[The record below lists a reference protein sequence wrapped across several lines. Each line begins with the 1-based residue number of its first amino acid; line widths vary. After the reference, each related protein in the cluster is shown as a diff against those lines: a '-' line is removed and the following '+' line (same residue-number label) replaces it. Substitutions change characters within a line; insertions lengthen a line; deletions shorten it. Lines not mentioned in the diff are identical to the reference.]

1 MQIEAIT
8 LLLTIT
14 KLFRKRH
21 RSGVGGMVSCGN
33 LVPGLL
39 PLKKVGG
46 VEGKKLWGRGCCSC
60 GAPWCLFSL
69 RPDWHIQHKTP
80 TTDTKERAMTYL

>member
-8 LLLTIT
+8 LLLTTT

-21 RSGVGGMVSCGN
+21 RSDVGRMVSCGN

-39 PLKKVGG
+39 PLKKW
-46 VEGKKLWGRGCCSC
+46 EGC
-60 GAPWCLFSL
+60 GKEEALGTRVTLSGSPLSLL
-69 RPDWHIQHKTP
+69 RPDWQIQHKTP
-80 TTDTKERAMTYL
+80 TTDTNERAMAYL